1 MLVARP
7 RVVDDAEFLFRLAIF
22 VIVDVFRRNQNHCIY
37 LYELRARFD
46 DFVELHRPGQELG
59 HVCVFPHLCDPSGW
73 LTFDVEVVRV
83 LQHVSLMLLDCS
95 SIFDDVVEPGAHLR
109 QGFPGVPHDLVG
121 VVAER
126 EPQIPFLLGR

>member
-1 MLVARP
+1 MLDPGNKCQGRGWWTS
-7 RVVDDAEFLFRLAIF
+7 IF
-22 VIVDVFRRNQNHCIY
+22 QVCS
-37 LYELRARFD
+37 
-46 DFVELHRPGQELG
+46 G

-83 LQHVSLMLLDCS
+83 LEHVSLMLLDCS

-126 EPQIPFLLGR
+126 EPDALLVGSV